1 MQVESDVSVL
11 LLVASVSYLFRATS
25 ISHNPSCTQSVQT
38 YLFTSDPA
46 DNVELYVIT
55 KPFVGGANF
64 KQYMHHWAKRALKKK
79 DAEFNASLFPRI
91 YVIHQ
96 HINDS
101 ELPRYFKVTLR
112 QHLTF
117 H

>member
-1 MQVESDVSVL
+1 M
-11 LLVASVSYLFRATS
+11 
-25 ISHNPSCTQSVQT
+25 
-38 YLFTSDPA
+38 
-46 DNVELYVIT
+46 IT

-64 KQYMHHWAKRALKKK
+64 KQYMHNWAKRALKKN
-79 DAEFNASLFPRI
+79 AEFNASLFPRI

-101 ELPRYFKVTLR
+101 ELPRYFKVSLR
-112 QHLTF
+112 QHANS